1 MKNMMKKFISC
12 DYDRGL
18 GMLEELTLTGSINTS
33 LQVDG
38 ITKTPEIHWIGV
50 QNTIHLSEI
59 GDAMKKDMAR
69 IRTFVAGKDMESQA
83 YLSFYTKVNFKTDI
97 YTYIA
102 AVSLSKKDYM
112 SIKGTLPEWILS
124 GINPATEAFQV
135 THK

>member
-1 MKNMMKKFISC
+1 
-12 DYDRGL
+12 
-18 GMLEELTLTGSINTS
+18 MLEEFTLNESVNTS

-50 QNTIHLSEI
+50 KNTIHLSEI

-69 IRTFVAGKDMESQA
+69 IRTFASGKDMESQA

-102 AVSLSKKDYM
+102 AVSLSKKDYT
-112 SIKGTLPEWILS
+112 SIQSILPEWILS
-124 GINPATEAFQV
+124 GVNPATEAFQV